1 MLPRARGFGGQGT
14 GNRHGLRDDGGMQV
28 RRGDGRVIAV
38 GVAGQPGGTPVLFSH
53 GLADSRL
60 SAQQFT
66 EAARDLGLRL
76 VAPDR
81 PGIGRT
87 DPRRLRRLADWA
99 EDAALV
105 LDAVDTGPVALLGV
119 SAGGPFAA
127 ACAARLDGRV
137 RSLTLVSALGPPGWP
152 TRGMAPGQRLA
163 LQAARHVPAFGGW
176 LLGRLA
182 ALARRRAG
190 LFLRLATSE
199 LPGIDRR
206 ALAQPGRREAF
217 LAGYAE
223 AFRRGSRGVAQDLR
237 VLTRPW
243 GFELG
248 SIAVPASIHHGTPI
262 PRFRPGTP
270 GSWPRPSRAR
280 SFTFTPAT
288 GTSPSSAP
296 PGRCCRPLPH
306 ITARGGLGRPG
317 PAPRQL
323 HPGRA
328 RSCAA
333 RPGTVPRGMTPPT
346 IAPRPGP
353 AQSTAREATQ
363 ARSHAPS

>member
-1 MLPRARGFGGQGT
+1 
-14 GNRHGLRDDGGMQV
+14 
-28 RRGDGRVIAV
+28 VITV
-38 GVAGQPGGTPVLFSH
+38 EVAGQPGGTPVLLCH

-60 SAQQFT
+60 SAQLFT
-66 EAARDLGLRL
+66 QAARELGLCL

-87 DPRRLRRLADWA
+87 DPRPLLRLADWA

-105 LDAVDTGPVALLGV
+105 LDALDAGPTAVLGI

-137 RSLTLVSALGPPGWP
+137 RSLTLVSSLGPPGWP
-152 TRGMAPGQRLA
+152 TSGMAPGQRLA

-176 LLGRLA
+176 FLGCLA
-182 ALARRRAG
+182 ALARRRPG
-190 LFLRLATSE
+190 LFLRLAASE

-206 ALAQPGRREAF
+206 ALEQPGMREVF

-248 SIAVPASIHHGTPI
+248 SIDIPASIHHGDADRTVPFRHARLLAEVI
-262 PRFRPGTP
+262 PG
-270 GSWPRPSRAR
+270 A
-280 SFTFTPAT
+280 
-288 GTSPSSAP
+288 
-296 PGRCCRPLPH
+296 
-306 ITARGGLGRPG
+306 
-317 PAPRQL
+317 QL
-323 HPGRA
+323 HLYPGHGHF
-328 RSCAA
+328 SILCAA
-333 RPGTVPRGMTPPT
+333 RQ
-346 IAPRPGP
+346 ILA
-353 AQSTAREATQ
+353 ALAA
-363 ARSHAPS
+363 